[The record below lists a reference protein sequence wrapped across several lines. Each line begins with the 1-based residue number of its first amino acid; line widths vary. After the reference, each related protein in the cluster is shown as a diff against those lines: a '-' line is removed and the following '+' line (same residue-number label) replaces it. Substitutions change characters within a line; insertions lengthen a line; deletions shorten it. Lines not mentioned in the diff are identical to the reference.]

1 LIRELLNATPSS
13 ANVQQEAEGL
23 MLAFL

>member
-1 LIRELLNATPSS
+1 LTREPLNATPSS